1 MGLRWLKCRHLR
13 GGLVD
18 GSVPIFVVR
27 YQSFGD
33 GDGVQV
39 TCHRYWTALV
49 SERSGERSLV
59 SDQVLDRTR
68 AVIGRASFGERPISD
83 FVPHVWQGHGATLCR
98 ELSVKIRV
106 TKSSK
111 L

>member
-1 MGLRWLKCRHLR
+1 M
-13 GGLVD
+13 
-18 GSVPIFVVR
+18 PIFVVQ

-39 TCHRYWTALV
+39 TCRRHWTALV
-49 SERSGERSLV
+49 GERSGERSLV

-68 AVIGRASFGERPISD
+68 AVIGRASFGEQPSSD
-83 FVPHVWQGHGATLCR
+83 FVPHVWQDHGATWCR
-98 ELSVKIRV
+98 ELSVKPRV
-106 TKSSK
+106 AKSSK